1 MTADVGVVQPGSQQ
15 ECRRLDA
22 AAGDHHD
29 RRSHAHSIQASPGPS
44 LDAVRAAVADEHPT
58 NAAAR
63 DDPGSAVVR
72 VLEERQE
79 GRALAAE
86 RASVLAGAAALLAT

>member
-1 MTADVGVVQPGSQQ
+1 MTADVGCVQPGGGLQ
-15 ECRRLDA
+15 CGRLDA
-22 AAGDHHD
+22 AARDHDD
-29 RRSHAHSIQASPGPS
+29 RRSYDHPVPASSGPS
-44 LDAVRAAVADEHPT
+44 LDPVRAAVADQHPSD
-58 NAAAR
+58 AAAR

-79 GRALAAE
+79 GRALASE